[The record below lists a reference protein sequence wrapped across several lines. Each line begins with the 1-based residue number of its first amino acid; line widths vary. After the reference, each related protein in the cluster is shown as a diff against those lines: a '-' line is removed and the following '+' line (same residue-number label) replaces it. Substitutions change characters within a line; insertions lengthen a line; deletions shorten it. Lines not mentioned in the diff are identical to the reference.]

1 MTLPDRMPGGTHE
14 YIQDPR
20 NENVLIYINGEIL
33 PRPEARVSVFDS
45 GFLLGDGV
53 WEGIRLHNGQL
64 VFLEEHI
71 ERLYAGAAAIGMDIG
86 IHKNDLVAKIHE
98 TLAANDMDVD
108 IHLRLIVS
116 RGLKTTPYQHPRVNV
131 GPPTVVII
139 PEYKVVTED
148 SKSNGLKL
156 VSVTTNRASE
166 STQDPKIN
174 SLSKFNCIQACI
186 EADRLGGDEGL
197 MLDMHGY
204 VSTCNSTN
212 FFIVRDSE
220 VWTSTGEY
228 CLNGVTRSVIIDL
241 CKANNITVMEKNF
254 LTDDV
259 HTADEAFVTGTFA
272 GVLPVTAVDEHVL
285 SGGQRGPLTKRL
297 QELYRIEIDK
307 RYPGK

>member
-1 MTLPDRMPGGTHE
+1 MPGGTHE

-20 NENVLIYINGEIL
+20 NDNVLIYINGEML
-33 PRPEARVSVFDS
+33 PRPEAKVSVFDS

-64 VFLEEHI
+64 VFCEEHI
-71 ERLYAGAAAIGMDIG
+71 DRLYTGAAAIGMDIG
-86 IHKNDLVAKIHE
+86 MSKNDLVAKIHE
-98 TLAANDMDVD
+98 TLATNDMHSD

-116 RGLKTTPYQHPRVNV
+116 RGLKTTPYQHPRVNI
-131 GPPTVVII
+131 GGPTVVII

-156 VSVTTNRASE
+156 VSVTTSRASE
-166 STQDPKIN
+166 PTQDPKIN

-212 FFIVRDSE
+212 FFIVRGSE
-220 VWTSTGEY
+220 VLTSTGEY
-228 CLNGVTRSVIIDL
+228 CLNGVTRGAIIDL
-241 CKANNITVMEKNF
+241 CRANNIDVLEKNF
-254 LTDDV
+254 LTDNV
-259 HTADEAFVTGTFA
+259 YTADEAFVTGTFA
-272 GVLPVTAVDEHVL
+272 GVLPVTAVNEHVL
-285 SGGQRGPLTKRL
+285 SNGLRGPLTKKL
-297 QELYRIEIDK
+297 QDLYRSEIDK